1 MAGTVLEVQA
11 IPAASVLV
19 LRPGPFELLPFEVLM
34 LRRHEK
40 SSFVPNAWVFP
51 GGIAEPGE
59 SDLRLTAVRE
69 TFEEAGLTLDPEA
82 LVWTSRWIT
91 PVGLP
96 KRFDTYF
103 YLARVS
109 RDAEVTIDQREIVE
123 AAWLSPSDALHRRR
137 ELNLVFPTIRNLE
150 AIAGFTSAEALI
162 ESRRGAVIE
171 PVLPVLVNGKPTLP

>member
-1 MAGTVLEVQA
+1 MAGTVLEVEA

-19 LRPGPFELLPFEVLM
+19 LRDDPFELLM
-34 LRRHEK
+34 LRRSGA

-51 GGIAEPGE
+51 GGIAEPHE

-69 TFEEAGLTLDPEA
+69 TFEEAGLTLNAEE

-103 YLARVS
+103 YLARVG
-109 RDAEVTIDQREIVE
+109 REVEVTIDGREVVE
-123 AAWLSPSDALHRRR
+123 ALWISPADALQRRR
-137 ELNLVFPTIRNLE
+137 ELNLVFPTIKNLE
-150 AIAGFTSAEALI
+150 AIAGFTDAGALL

-171 PVLPVLVNGKPTLP
+171 PVQPVLVNGKPTLP